1 MKKLS
6 FLLLMVVL
14 VMQSA
19 IASDDKPIAVDQ
31 LPAKAQ
37 AFIKTNFPQAQV
49 LQASVEKGFFD
60 TEYSVIF
67 AGGDK
72 IDFDKSG
79 TWTDIECKSSAVPT
93 SVIPSKITEF
103 VTKNH
108 AAAKILKIELDK
120 LGYDVTITGG
130 MELKFDLKG
139 AFVRYDD

>member
-1 MKKLS
+1 
-6 FLLLMVVL
+6 MVAL
-14 VMQSA
+14 VVQSA
-19 IASDDKPIAVDQ
+19 VASDDRPIAVNQ

-37 AFIKTNFPQAQV
+37 AFIKANFPQAQV

-79 TWTDIECKSSAVPT
+79 IWTDIECKGSAVPT
-93 SVIPSKITEF
+93 TAVPPRITEF
-103 VTKNH
+103 VAKNH

-120 LGYDVTITGG
+120 LGYDVTISGG
-130 MELKFDLKG
+130 MELKFDLTG